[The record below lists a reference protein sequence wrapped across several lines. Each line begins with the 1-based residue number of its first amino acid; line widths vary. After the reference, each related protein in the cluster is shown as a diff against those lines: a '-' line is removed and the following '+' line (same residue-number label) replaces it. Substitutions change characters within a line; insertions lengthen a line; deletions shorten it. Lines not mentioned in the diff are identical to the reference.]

1 VIIQF
6 NRFALATT
14 TSKFERGLVFAA

>member
-6 NRFALATT
+6 NRFALPTT